1 MDEAPFDR
9 VLSGKLLNIPLLS
22 VVLGSEVLGLS
33 YTRFLVVV
41 EYSECH
47 WLLKLSTALGIHYLL
62 SEKQDF

>member
-1 MDEAPFDR
+1 MDEAPFDW
-9 VLSGKLLNIPLLS
+9 VLRGKLLNIPLLG
-22 VVLGSEVLGLS
+22 VVVGSEMLGLS

-41 EYSECH
+41 EYSECC